1 MAEGDDKAD
10 DAVEVAYIRHRIQQV
25 DTLLEELSRSIE
37 TVAYD
42 EALPAGEIRN
52 IRRQLMEADS
62 ELRTLYRRTAPD
74 DNAVASTATNE
85 RLMLRQEITRLRV
98 RSGRLQ
104 KEVRRTQ
111 SLSNQSIVV
120 TGGGDVTINSGA
132 AVQSTQ
138 GRRLASA
145 VSTPEPTV
153 SARRAEFVYG
163 SYEDE
168 RKEAKIT
175 FWLSLAVASVA
186 AIFALSAAGL
196 ALFQG
201 GSQSTKWVTTFVST
215 AVAVAGGVWH
225 KNARDARAK
234 VSDHVKRVEKKV
246 EADDHYEK
254 TNARIDRIQDPQMR
268 DRLNAAA
275 SIADLGFQ
283 ADPNT
288 VTDRVIGFPSSAAE
302 LPPAVE
308 SDDERQ
314 DPEAR
319 A

>member
-1 MAEGDDKAD
+1 MVPDERLAL
-10 DAVEVAYIRHRIQQV
+10 RH
-25 DTLLEELSRSIE
+25 
-37 TVAYD
+37 
-42 EALPAGEIRN
+42 EIR
-52 IRRQLMEADS
+52 
-62 ELRTLYRRTAPD
+62 
-74 DNAVASTATNE
+74 
-85 RLMLRQEITRLRV
+85 RLRF
-98 RSGRLQ
+98 RSDQLLR
-104 KEVRRTQ
+104 EVRRTE

-120 TGGGDVTINSGA
+120 TGGGAVTINSGA
-132 AVQSTQ
+132 TVQSTQ
-138 GRRLASA
+138 GTPPLSA
-145 VSTPEPTV
+145 ASTPERGPT
-153 SARRAEFVYG
+153 SSFRRAEFVYG

-175 FWLSLAVASVA
+175 FWLSLCVASVA

-201 GSQSTKWVTTFVST
+201 GAQSTKWVTTFVST

-225 KNARDARAK
+225 KHARDARAK

-275 SIADLGFQ
+275 TIADLGFQ
-283 ADPNT
+283 ADPDT
-288 VTDRVIGFPSSAAE
+288 ITDRVIGSSSAAAE
-302 LPPAVE
+302 LPPAIE
-308 SDDERQ
+308 SADERRS
-314 DPEAR
+314 PEAR